1 MRFDRYDNR
10 AAQVAAAL
18 VTAARGG
25 LTLDG
30 LRDVVD
36 VFDLPLHLDAR
47 DVPGAAALAA
57 ELAPLFGA
65 DAAATV
71 AAIDARLASLDVR
84 PRLTTHDGRDP
95 HLHFEPDGADV
106 VTRLRVNSLMGLAAV
121 VADAGP
127 ERLGRCGATGCEVVY
142 VDVSRNGRRRFCS
155 TACANRTHV
164 AEHRARQRT
173 TAPGA

>member
-18 VTAARGG
+18 VTAAHDG
-25 LTLDG
+25 LTPDG
-30 LRDVVD
+30 LAAVVD
-36 VFDLPLHLDAR
+36 DFDLPVVVTET
-47 DVPGAAALAA
+47 DVAPAAELAA
-57 ELAPLFGA
+57 ELDPLFGA
-65 DAAATV
+65 DADATV
-71 AAIDARLASLDVR
+71 AAVDARLAALDVR

-95 HLHFEPDGADV
+95 HLHFEPDGADT
-106 VTRLRVNSLMGLAAV
+106 VTRLRVNCLMGIAAV

-127 ERLGRCGATGCEVVY
+127 GRLGRCGAAHCEVVY

-164 AEHRARQRT
+164 AEHRSRRRD
-173 TAPGA
+173 APDSA

>member
-18 VTAARGG
+18 VTAASGG
-25 LTLDG
+25 LTRNAAAEALAD
-30 LRDVVD
+30 
-36 VFDLPLHLDAR
+36 FDLPFTIAER
-47 DVPGAAALAA
+47 DLPAVAGLAA

-65 DAAATV
+65 AAAATV
-71 AAIDARLASLDVR
+71 AAIDARLATLDVR

-95 HLHFEPDGADV
+95 HLHFEPEGADV
-106 VTRLRVNSLMGLAAV
+106 VTRLRVNSLMGIAAV

-127 ERLGRCGATGCEVVY
+127 QRLGRCQAAGCAAAF

-164 AEHRARQRT
+164 ADHRRRRDPTAAR
-173 TAPGA
+173 

>member
-18 VTAARGG
+18 VTAARDG
-25 LTLDG
+25 LTLAA
-30 LRDVVD
+30 LRGVIEQ
-36 VFDLPLHLDAR
+36 FDLPLHVDPADLA
-47 DVPGAAALAA
+47 GAVALAD
-57 ELAPLFGA
+57 ELTPLFGSPA
-65 DAAATV
+65 DATI
-71 AAIDARLASLDVR
+71 AAIDDRLATLDVR

-95 HLHFEPDGADV
+95 HLHFEPDGADT

-127 ERLGRCGATGCEVVY
+127 QRLGRCAAAGCEVVY

-164 AEHRARQRT
+164 AEHRARQRPRAT
-173 TAPGA
+173 RA